1 MCTSR
6 RDGHHWAHGNGGLSP
21 PVISRLEPVE
31 GLACAGCTVDVYS
44 DDEDEGQTYEGSAV
58 AGPDGAFE
66 ADVKPSGPNVTA
78 TATDA
83 NGSTSPFAQPLS
95 LPR

>member
-1 MCTSR
+1 MR
-6 RDGHHWAHGNGGLSP
+6 LSGTVCGP
-21 PVISRLEPVE
+21 ARKLGS
-31 GLACAGCTVDVYS
+31 ACAGCTVDLYS

-66 ADVKPSGPNVTA
+66 AEAKPSGPNVAA

-83 NGSTSPFAQPLS
+83 GGSTSPFSQPF
-95 LPR
+95 PVPP